1 MKIKMLFLLLFSL
14 VIFISCEDEEDD
26 QNGTGT
32 VSFSLEEISEIEN
45 ATQSLSLNVGVD
57 NFNHAG
63 GTFTV
68 TVSGATYGTDYETSG
83 GSASFVLTVPANNL
97 TTSFS
102 IIPVDNDVLDGN
114 KTLTITLSDAT
125 GSLAIGENNTMIYN
139 IVDNEQPIV
148 SVLNFETAA
157 VQINEDDTAATPLNI
172 TFDLPTSNGGTVTLE
187 TTGDAIFGTD
197 FTVEGQTATPFTI
210 TVAPG
215 ATSASINVLPI
226 DNSDFEA
233 DKTVT
238 FTMTEATD
246 GVSLGT
252 ALTSTVTIVN
262 DDASP
267 FKLIDFNT
275 TNPATIS
282 EDGGTLTLNFD
293 ISETTTQDATV
304 EITVNTSST
313 AGLGTDFTL
322 DGSTTS
328 PYTFNV
334 LTGSSTASINIP
346 ITDDTDLEDDE
357 TIILDITNATGGLQ
371 VGVNNTSNTT
381 TITDNDFVPFNYVE
395 TFETV
400 ADLSAAGFEAFL
412 LSAQDLPS
420 NKLFKFNNNA
430 GKYADVNDV
439 TQSSDTGL
447 VVFYSNT
454 QNGNGILD
462 NVVVSPQMAVFGSV
476 NVSIDITYSQAP
488 EFNNAVITFYYS
500 ETYDGSGTWNEADW
514 TVMGTETAADLNA
527 EGYNVN
533 DYKRKVMNINTS
545 ANFYVAVRVN
555 QTIDDTFWKTQWR
568 LDNFKV
574 NN

>member
-1 MKIKMLFLLLFSL
+1 MLLFSL

-26 QNGTGT
+26 QNGTGI

-125 GSLAIGENNTMIYN
+125 GSLAIGESNTMIYN

-148 SVLNFETAA
+148 SILNFETDA

-172 TFDLPTSNGGTVTLE
+172 TFDLPTSNGGTVTFE
-187 TTGDAIFGTD
+187 TTGDAVFGTD

-226 DNSDFEA
+226 DNSNFEA

-238 FTMTEATD
+238 FAMTEATD

-252 ALTSTVTIVN
+252 ALSSTVTIVN

-267 FKLIDFNT
+267 FKLIDFST

-304 EITVNTSST
+304 ELTVNTSST
-313 AGLGTDFTL
+313 AVIGTDYTL
-322 DGSTTS
+322 DGSITS
-328 PYTFNV
+328 PYTFTV
-334 LTGSSTASINIP
+334 LAGSSSTSVSIP
-346 ITDDTDLEDDE
+346 ITDDTDIEEDE
-357 TIILDITNATGGLQ
+357 IIILDITNATGGLQ

-381 TITDNDFVPFNYVE
+381 TITDNDYVSFNYVE
-395 TFETV
+395 TFESAT
-400 ADLSAAGFEAFL
+400 DLASIGFESFPLA
-412 LSAQDLPS
+412 AQNIPATKIFSL
-420 NKLFKFNNNA
+420 NTNA
-430 GKYADVNDV
+430 NKYADVNDV
-439 TQSSDTGL
+439 NLDSDSGL
-447 VVFYSNT
+447 VVFYNIT
-454 QNGNGILD
+454 QNGVGQMD
-462 NVVVSPQMAVFGSV
+462 NVVISPIMNVTGDVTASV
-476 NVSIDITYSQAP
+476 DITYVQSP
-488 EFNNAVITFYYS
+488 NVNNATVEFYYS
-500 ETYDGSGTWNEADW
+500 ESYDGLGTWNDSDW
-514 TVMGTETAADLNA
+514 TSIATETAQDLQN
-527 EGYNVN
+527 EGFNN
-533 DYKRKVMNINTS
+533 GDYKRKTMNITANN
-545 ANFYVAVRVN
+545 NFYLAVRTT
-555 QTIDDTFWKTQWR
+555 QTFDATFSKTQWR

>member
-1 MKIKMLFLLLFSL
+1 MKIKTLFLLLFSL

-68 TVSGATYGTDYETSG
+68 TLSGATYGTDYETSG
-83 GSASFVLTVPANNL
+83 GSASFVLTVPANSL
-97 TTSFS
+97 IASFS
-102 IIPVDNDVLDGN
+102 IIPVDNDILDGN

-125 GSLAIGENNTMIYN
+125 GSIAIGESNTMIYN

-148 SVLNFETAA
+148 SVLNFETDA

-172 TFDLPTSNGGTVTLE
+172 TFDLPTSNGGTVTFE

-226 DNSDFEA
+226 DNLDFEA

-238 FTMTEATD
+238 FIMTEATD

-267 FKLIDFNT
+267 FKLIDFST

-304 EITVNTSST
+304 ELTVNTGST
-313 AGLGTDFTL
+313 AGLGTDFTIE
-322 DGSTTS
+322 GSTTS
-328 PYTFNV
+328 PYIFNV
-334 LTGSSTASINIP
+334 LAGSSTASVNIP
-346 ITDDTDLEDDE
+346 ITDDADIEDDE

-381 TITDNDFVPFNYVE
+381 TITDNDFVPFSYVE

-400 ADLSAAGFEAFL
+400 ADLSASGFEAFL
-412 LSAQDLPS
+412 LPAQDLPS
-420 NKLFKFNNNA
+420 SKLFKYNNNA
-430 GKYADVNDV
+430 GKYSDVNDV

-447 VVFYSNT
+447 VLFYANN
-454 QNGNGILD
+454 QNGNGVLD
-462 NVVVSPQMAVFGSV
+462 NVIISPQMAVLGDID
-476 NVSIDITYSQAP
+476 VSIDITYSQAP
-488 EFNNAVITFYYS
+488 EFNNAVVTFYYS
-500 ETYDGSGTWNEADW
+500 ETYDGSGTWNDADW
-514 TVMGTETAADLNA
+514 TVMGTETAAGLNA
-527 EGYNVN
+527 EGYNTN
-533 DYKRKVMNINTS
+533 DYKRKVMSINPT